1 MVGCVLVLYDEK
13 RKLILVC
20 DVFLYGVGVV
30 ILYVMDDGEE
40 YFIVFVLRIF
50 IKSERNYL

>member
-1 MVGCVLVLYDEK
+1 MVLYDEK

-50 IKSERNYL
+50 INSESDYL